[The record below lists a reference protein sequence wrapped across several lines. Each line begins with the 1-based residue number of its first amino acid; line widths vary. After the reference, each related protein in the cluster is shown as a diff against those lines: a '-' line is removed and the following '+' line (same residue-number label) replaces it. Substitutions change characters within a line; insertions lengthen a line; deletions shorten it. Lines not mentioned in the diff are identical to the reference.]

1 MSGVEESQHA
11 KPILEDVDI
20 VAIPRNY
27 DTSDLAWLHKPSP
40 PDDVLP
46 KKGKSRRRDLKA
58 TGAVE
63 AVDLKESK
71 ISTRELEAEQKKKNT
86 TTTNQKPNKANVSL
100 VGMKTSPD
108 NTSPM
113 KPQKLVHW
121 LKDEEML
128 RVTFKFSRIL
138 LLRRTDSLSMQ
149 RSPSIDEVASY
160 LLGLLSESRQTCR
173 ERPIVFIGHEIGVMV
188 IEKALMLSSKG
199 NEAEAQVFRITAGI
213 VFLSS
218 MISGTES
225 DAEQE
230 LDYLNPTSRMF
241 SDGENFRFRGFNDTE
256 YVGPRLQISKAVRHL
271 EELKATLEEAE
282 KSALKEGDGPVSHEV
297 NAGPSAI
304 SLARYHYLGKIKKA
318 EDAVYLNIINAIAS
332 SLECYQLLSMAC
344 KGKIQD
350 LRSIIDFGVGVNLQD
365 RTGNTALHLAALNGR
380 TDTVKVLLHDF
391 GANVALQNSKSRSAL
406 FLAVDSGKNNVD
418 IVTLLLKNG
427 ARVKDQDKSRQ
438 SPLSVSKNPRVSM
451 EIKSLLKN
459 PPLVEGPRDVMTI
472 GTWRQRT
479 APNSAR
485 AEDACKSFRAVLVEF
500 FLSEGKESFVLEDP
514 SVYHLLYKSRPER
527 ILEKA
532 RERARSAGPVDQATI
547 MNQLKCRWYHI
558 PANNVG
564 TSCIC
569 PG

>member
-1 MSGVEESQHA
+1 MSGVEESQHP

-27 DTSDLAWLHKPSP
+27 DTSDLAWLHKPSS

-63 AVDLKESK
+63 AVELRESK
-71 ISTRELEAEQKKKNT
+71 ISARELEAEQKKNET
-86 TTTNQKPNKANVSL
+86 TTTNQKPTKANASL
-100 VGMKTSPD
+100 VGMKISPD

-121 LKDEEML
+121 LKDEDML
-128 RVTFKFSRIL
+128 RETFKFSRIL
-138 LLRRTDSLSMQ
+138 LLRRTDSLSIQ

-160 LLGLLSESRQTCR
+160 LLELLSESRQTCR

-199 NEAEAQVFRITAGI
+199 NEAEAQVFRRTAGVI
-213 VFLSS
+213 FLSS
-218 MISGTES
+218 TVSGTES

-241 SDGENFRFRGFNDTE
+241 SDGKNFRFRGFNDSE
-256 YVGPRLQISKAVRHL
+256 FVEPRPQTPKAVRHL
-271 EELKATLEEAE
+271 EEFKATLEEAE
-282 KSALKEGDGPVSHEV
+282 KTALKEGDEPMSHEV

-304 SLARYHYLGKIKKA
+304 SLARYQYLGKIKKA

-332 SLECYQLLSMAC
+332 FLECYQLLSMAC
-344 KGKIQD
+344 KGNLQD

-365 RTGNTALHLAALNGR
+365 RTGNTALHLAALYGR
-380 TDTVKVLLHDF
+380 TETVKALLHDF
-391 GANVALQNSKSRSAL
+391 GANVALQNSKSRGAL

-427 ARVKDQDKSRQ
+427 ARVRDQDKYRQ
-438 SPLSVSKNPRVSM
+438 SPVSVSKNPRVTM
-451 EIKSLLKN
+451 EIKSLLKS
-459 PPLVEGPRDVMTI
+459 PPFVEGPRNVLTS
-472 GTWRQRT
+472 GASRQRT
-479 APNSAR
+479 APKSAI
-485 AEDACKSFRAVLVEF
+485 ALDACKSFRAVLAEF
-500 FLSEGKESFVLEDP
+500 FLIEGKESFVLEDP
-514 SVYHLLYKSRPER
+514 TIYHLLYNSSPEK

-532 RERARSAGPVDQATI
+532 RQSASGAGSKDQANI
-547 MNQLKCRWYHI
+547 MKDLRCRWYHI
-558 PANNVG
+558 PANNVIARC
-564 TSCIC
+564 TC
-569 PG
+569 PA